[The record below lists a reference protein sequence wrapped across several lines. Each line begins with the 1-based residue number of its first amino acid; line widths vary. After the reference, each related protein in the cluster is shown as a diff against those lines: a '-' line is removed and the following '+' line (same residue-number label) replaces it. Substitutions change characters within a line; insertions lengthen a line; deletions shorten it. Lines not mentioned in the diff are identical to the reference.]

1 MKTATKLILFL
12 FLFTSIGCSKY
23 EEGSFFT
30 LRTKKARITNTWIP
44 VKYVY
49 PNGSSSTNVDE
60 GEITLSKDM
69 TATWKLMFN
78 NEMYTVPGSWK
89 FIGDKQGINVTVSVF
104 NFTESQDFEI
114 VKLKSKKLWVRD
126 SDGVVTHFEAK

>member
-49 PNGSSSTNVDE
+49 PNGSSSTNVGE
-60 GEITLSKDM
+60 GEITLSEDM
-69 TATWKLMFN
+69 PAPWKLMFD
-78 NEMYTVPGSWK
+78 NEMYAVPRSWK
-89 FIGDKQGINVTVSVF
+89 FIGEKQGVNVAVSVF
-104 NFTESQDFEI
+104 TFAESQGFGI
-114 VKLKSKKLWVRD
+114 VNLRSERLW
-126 SDGVVTHFEAK
+126 